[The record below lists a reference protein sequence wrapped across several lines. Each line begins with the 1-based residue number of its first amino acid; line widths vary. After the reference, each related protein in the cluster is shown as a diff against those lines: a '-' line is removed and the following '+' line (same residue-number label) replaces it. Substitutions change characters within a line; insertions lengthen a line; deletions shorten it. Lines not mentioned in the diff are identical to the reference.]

1 MKEGDSNALPRAHR
15 HSVLRHSEPLST
27 SGLAVVAKAFTAS
40 RTMAM
45 GCPAGWQHKHR
56 CEGLANRRRL
66 NGPATCILIGVLFCL
81 AVWMMVWTVAG
92 TMTLFVV
99 AAIAIVI
106 AIVIAM
112 IAEAFE
118 SPDYG
123 PDCAEVN
130 R

>member
-1 MKEGDSNALPRAHR
+1 MKEGDSNALFRAHR
-15 HSVLRHSEPLST
+15 YSVLRHSEPLST
-27 SGLAVVAKAFTAS
+27 SDLAVVAKAVTAS
-40 RTMAM
+40 RTLAM

-92 TMTLFVV
+92 TMTMFVV
-99 AAIAIVI
+99 AAI

-118 SPDYG
+118 GPDYG